1 MKLKIFDKSGSN
13 TSDAVLLVQKAVLK
27 TNLKP
32 NLEDQAARREREKK
46 RKQRRERKL
55 DGKGWRLGLSIN
67 PMNID
72 EAAARTRSGCAF
84 NLI

>member
-32 NLEDQAARREREKK
+32 NLEDQAARYSKTLQGKNDIKSRILSWFISKPLYS
-46 RKQRRERKL
+46 KQ
-55 DGKGWRLGLSIN
+55 N
-67 PMNID
+67 
-72 EAAARTRSGCAF
+72 
-84 NLI
+84 